1 MHLRSFP
8 HYQQQEAADCGPS
21 CLRMIAKYYGKAYS
35 AEMLRKHCFISR
47 EGVSLLGI
55 SDAAEVI
62 GMRTVGVQ
70 ITFDQ
75 LVTDAL
81 FPCILHWNQNHF
93 VVCYGVEKRRKWGR
107 RGRSEADYILYI
119 ADPANQKVKLTRQ
132 EFEHCWLSSRN
143 SLGETGIAL
152 MLEPGV
158 DFGKADD
165 EFQTSRKSI
174 FSFARYLL
182 PFRSLGLQLVLGLIA
197 GSLIQLILPFLS
209 QAMVDKGINGKN
221 LNLITLILV
230 AQLSLFVM
238 QLLIGY
244 LRSWIMLHI
253 NSRIDIQVISDFLA
267 KLMNMPLHFFDT
279 KRTGDILQRT
289 GDHGR
294 IKSFLLSNSLTIV
307 FSFFNFVVF
316 LGILAY
322 YHLTILF
329 IFLVGNVLY
338 LIWVLSFMRY
348 RRELDIKRFYQSSVE
363 QSRLIQLVQGMQDI
377 KLNNCERQKRWE
389 WERIQMHLFRISVK
403 GLKVGQI
410 QQSGSVLFTQTTHI
424 LISFIAA
431 QGVVEG
437 EMTLGM
443 MMSLT
448 YIIGQ
453 VSAPISEFI
462 GFAQSLQDARISL
475 ERLNEI
481 HAQDDEE
488 KDIET
493 KMPHLP
499 ADHSIRIE
507 NLTYSYSGAA
517 RDYALK
523 NVTIDIPQ
531 HKVTAIV
538 GESGC
543 GKTTLI
549 KLLQGF
555 YLPNEG
561 NIKVGGI
568 NLNQI
573 NPHLW
578 RKVTGSVMQE
588 SFIFSDT
595 IANNI
600 ALSTDEVDVERM
612 LHAASMAHIDEFIA
626 TLPLCYNTRIG
637 MEGNGISAGQRQ
649 RILLARAIYKDPE
662 YIFLD
667 EATNSLDATNE
678 RLIMDNLRRYYR
690 GKTVVVSAHRLSTI
704 WDADQIIVMRRGEVA
719 ERGTHEELLRLQG
732 DYYRLVK
739 NQLVIQG

>member
-93 VVCYGVEKRRKWGR
+93 VVCYGVEKRRKW
-107 RGRSEADYILYI
+107 GRSEADYILYI

-279 KRTGDILQRT
+279 KRTGDILQRI

-626 TLPLCYNTRIG
+626 TLPLGYNTRIG